1 MNRLILSI
9 FLLTWGFSF
18 PLMAQNKK
26 ATQTQPTKTQ
36 SAHSSEQ
43 LIQNYRF
50 DEAAKLL
57 QREIDAARAANRS
70 TARLENDLKRAN
82 MGQDMLRGTERVTF
96 IDSFKVSRQKVL
108 QTLRL
113 SAESGSIVNM
123 KTEASNFSTAPKK
136 LGEMGYMS
144 QLADRIIFANS
155 TGKHQKLHAAY
166 RMGDKWG
173 TPIQLKGMS
182 NGNEDPDFP
191 FMMPDGVTLY
201 YAAQGDDC
209 LGGYD
214 IFITRYDTETKQFL
228 KAENLGMPFNSPAN
242 DYLLAIDEANNLG
255 WLVTDRFQ
263 KADSACVY
271 VFIPTTTRDVYDL
284 SDANRKQVLC
294 VAKLQSI
301 KATQTDKKAVAEAKK
316 RLKAVMQQQT
326 QKPQLTQAVNRIY
339 VINDEK
345 VYTNLKQ
352 FKNESA
358 RRIAVQAD
366 QVAERI
372 DNLVKK
378 QDELQRE
385 IAVKGR
391 NGAALSQLKKI
402 NDSLPKLKE
411 QLNLLLKN
419 MRKAEIQ

>member
-182 NGNEDPDFP
+182 NGNED
-191 FMMPDGVTLY
+191 
-201 YAAQGDDC
+201 
-209 LGGYD
+209 
-214 IFITRYDTETKQFL
+214 
-228 KAENLGMPFNSPAN
+228 
-242 DYLLAIDEANNLG
+242 
-255 WLVTDRFQ
+255 
-263 KADSACVY
+263 
-271 VFIPTTTRDVYDL
+271 
-284 SDANRKQVLC
+284 
-294 VAKLQSI
+294 
-301 KATQTDKKAVAEAKK
+301 
-316 RLKAVMQQQT
+316 
-326 QKPQLTQAVNRIY
+326 
-339 VINDEK
+339 
-345 VYTNLKQ
+345 
-352 FKNESA
+352 
-358 RRIAVQAD
+358 
-366 QVAERI
+366 
-372 DNLVKK
+372 
-378 QDELQRE
+378 
-385 IAVKGR
+385 
-391 NGAALSQLKKI
+391 
-402 NDSLPKLKE
+402 
-411 QLNLLLKN
+411 
-419 MRKAEIQ
+419 